1 MSCVC
6 NGLAI
11 SLITQQV
18 NVIAVVTVLILLSI
32 PHSTTGTS
40 LTPEYKSVNTN
51 QVKIIRTLKCN
62 EAASKTLK
70 QKFKEKNWLELTDDR
85 DEEGL
90 VILILNRIDLDVHSF
105 EEFIS
110 ILKDIAGMDLI
121 VQLLEGV
128 SITYLYFFFS

>member
-1 MSCVC
+1 M
-6 NGLAI
+6 
-11 SLITQQV
+11 
-18 NVIAVVTVLILLSI
+18 
-32 PHSTTGTS
+32 
-40 LTPEYKSVNTN
+40 NTN
-51 QVKIIRTLKCN
+51 QVKIIDALKCN

-70 QKFKEKNWLELTDDR
+70 QKFREKNWLELTDDR

-90 VILILNRIDLDVHSF
+90 AILVLNRIDLDVHSF